1 MAKVY
6 QICVKYYKVDREYD
20 ETIDSYEFES
30 AFDICVFEK
39 YGFEFFYEYGG
50 AAYENLVAAIDARDE
65 FVKKLESALI
75 EDGVDFDHIW
85 KTENSNELQI
95 RAYDGCFER
104 YFFVAI
110 EPLEVP

>member
-1 MAKVY
+1 MGRVY
-6 QICVKYYKVDREYD
+6 QICVKCYLIDREYG

-30 AFDICVFEK
+30 AFDTCVFEK

-50 AAYENLVAAIDARDE
+50 AAYENLVAASDAKDE

-75 EDGVDFDHIW
+75 EDGVDIHICP
-85 KTENSNELQI
+85 TENSNELQI
-95 RAYDGCFER
+95 RTFDGYFER
-104 YFFVAI
+104 CFFVAI